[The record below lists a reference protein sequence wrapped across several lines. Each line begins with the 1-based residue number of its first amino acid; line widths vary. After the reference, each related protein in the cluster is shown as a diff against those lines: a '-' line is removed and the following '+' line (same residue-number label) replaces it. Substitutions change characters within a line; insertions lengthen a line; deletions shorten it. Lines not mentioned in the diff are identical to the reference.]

1 MDPEQDQL
9 PIPVEDT
16 LESAYGQHGVIV
28 VNHGETTGTLGV
40 RLLTRSLDP
49 SRPSALSY
57 SIEYN
62 NITAIE
68 ESHLNPILANAIQ
81 SRVQQ
86 VSRLTDDQKPGY
98 ESEQRKLDDLSKYI
112 LGRYETKGW
121 TEEDTH
127 SKEYWDD
134 LWASLDRGDKLPQLD
149 KAD

>member
-9 PIPVEDT
+9 PVPVEDT

-28 VNHGETTGTLGV
+28 VNHGETTGALGV

-49 SRPSALSY
+49 GQPSALAY
-57 SIEYN
+57 WLEYD
-62 NITAIE
+62 NITAIK

-81 SRVQQ
+81 SRVKQ
-86 VSRLTDDQKPGY
+86 VSPLTDDQKPSY
-98 ESEQRKLDDLSKYI
+98 ELEQRKLDDLSKFI
-112 LGRYETKGW
+112 LERYETEGW

-134 LWASLDRGDKLPQLD
+134 LWASLDRGDKLPELD